1 MTHQLNLVSFKEV
14 VNEKKKDNL
23 VVLYSLTLFS
33 LLAVNHFCI
42 FSSLQ
47 YKSKCSS
54 DILNKT
60 FNDFNSQ
67 VPQKHA
73 NFDLMFNNI
82 ILIRSLDTAL

>member
-14 VNEKKKDNL
+14 VKGKKDNS

-33 LLAVNHFCI
+33 LLAVNHVCI

-47 YKSKCSS
+47 YKSKCCS
-54 DILNKT
+54 DILTKT

-67 VPQKHA
+67 VPQKTCK
-73 NFDLMFNNI
+73 L
-82 ILIRSLDTAL
+82 